1 VIEMTRLDG
10 IQLIQKIR
18 NGKVKD
24 GSKIKVFYD
33 DGMFDESYVTVIE
46 YKNNDIIWAPST
58 FKVSMLYDEYYS
70 FEIIEDNDKTDEEAK
85 PITKE
90 SIEALGYACGE
101 IQKCFTSGWTK
112 ALENKPLKGNDKL
125 EKIKWNEKESR
136 AGILRTDQEIEVLA
150 KRTETLKKKI
160 AELVDHINKIEEI
173 LDDN

>member
-1 VIEMTRLDG
+1 MTRLDG

-70 FEIIEDNDKTDEEAK
+70 FEIIEDNDK
-85 PITKE
+85 
-90 SIEALGYACGE
+90 
-101 IQKCFTSGWTK
+101 
-112 ALENKPLKGNDKL
+112 L
-125 EKIKWNEKESR
+125 EKIEIIGEKIKTFYDGDTHFVGTNSKDR
-136 AGILRTDQEIEVLA
+136 HLYIP
-150 KRTETLKKKI
+150 TLNKI
-160 AELVDHINKIEEI
+160 INHINKIEEA
-173 LDDN
+173 LNVSKDN

>member
-1 VIEMTRLDG
+1 MNKLDG

-58 FKVSMLYDEYYS
+58 FKVSMLCDSYYR
-70 FEIIEDNDKTDEEAK
+70 FEIIEDNDK
-85 PITKE
+85 
-90 SIEALGYACGE
+90 
-101 IQKCFTSGWTK
+101 
-112 ALENKPLKGNDKL
+112 L
-125 EKIKWNEKESR
+125 EKIKWDEKESR
-136 AGILRTDQEIEVLA
+136 TDMLRADEEIEVLA

-160 AELVDHINKIEEI
+160 AELVDHINKIEER
-173 LDDN
+173 LENEK